1 MWACCLLSNF
11 NLLAL
16 YCQNVFNSEV
26 TGKNTYEL
34 NVVSTGTN
42 TSNVLV
48 IDRNEVQRVALIS
61 EGQDPKLS
69 APQKQRCALYSSL
82 EHRNTYVGEKKIKK
96 NLSQCGPFVCI
107 QSTNK
112 LIVLKLS
119 ERRIFYRS
127 CRISQRF
134 WPVGS
139 ILGFAHVLV

>member
-82 EHRNTYVGEKKIKK
+82 EHRNTYVGEKKKIKK
-96 NLSQCGPFVCI
+96 NCRNVGPLYVYRVQINWLSSSSVRDESFTEVVEYPRDFD
-107 QSTNK
+107 
-112 LIVLKLS
+112 L
-119 ERRIFYRS
+119 
-127 CRISQRF
+127 
-134 WPVGS
+134 
-139 ILGFAHVLV
+139 

>member
-48 IDRNEVQRVALIS
+48 IHRNEVQRVALIS

-82 EHRNTYVGEKKIKK
+82 EHRNTYVGEKKKLKK
-96 NLSQCGPFVCI
+96 NCRNVGPLYVYRVQINWLSSSSVRDESFTEVVEYPRDFD
-107 QSTNK
+107 
-112 LIVLKLS
+112 L
-119 ERRIFYRS
+119 
-127 CRISQRF
+127 
-134 WPVGS
+134 
-139 ILGFAHVLV
+139 